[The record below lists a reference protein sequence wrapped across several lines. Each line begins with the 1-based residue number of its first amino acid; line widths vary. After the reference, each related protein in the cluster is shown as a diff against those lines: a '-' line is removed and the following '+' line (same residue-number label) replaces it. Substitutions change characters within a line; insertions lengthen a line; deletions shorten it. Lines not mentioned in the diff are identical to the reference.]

1 MIKFENEAN
10 RRGNTRY
17 YPRKVEIKDY
27 RRKVFDQH
35 IRNVIKTYEN
45 IKTKTTKI
53 TLKLQPKMI
62 GHEKDDT
69 NFSQKFF
76 LTKRQVSNLCKAFA
90 NY

>member
-1 MIKFENEAN
+1 M
-10 RRGNTRY
+10 
-17 YPRKVEIKDY
+17 
-27 RRKVFDQH
+27 
-35 IRNVIKTYEN
+35 KTL
-45 IKTKTTKI
+45 KLKQLKI